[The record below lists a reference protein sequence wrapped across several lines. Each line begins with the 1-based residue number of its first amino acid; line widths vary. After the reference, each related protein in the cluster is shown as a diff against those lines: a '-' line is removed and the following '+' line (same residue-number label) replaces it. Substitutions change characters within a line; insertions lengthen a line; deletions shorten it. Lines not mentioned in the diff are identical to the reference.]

1 MHWNSKT
8 PPNAPTMSTNPK
20 LSSKSLSSEDCL
32 SCDLSPRSLFVPI
45 LMHFSGTPQGTD
57 SACVCLSAKMTATS
71 NTQHTRRK
79 TPIVGTLFVQSNHV
93 TVTEVRLTKWWREN
107 KNKKKS
113 GGSLRFCQ
121 QPPTAEAPLPVALS
135 CLAGTGRSNT
145 RNPPQRQDD

>member
-107 KNKKKS
+107 KNKKNRRIPQVLSAASHTRGSPS
-113 GGSLRFCQ
+113 GCFVMFSGH
-121 QPPTAEAPLPVALS
+121 
-135 CLAGTGRSNT
+135 
-145 RNPPQRQDD
+145 